1 MSVQLLDK
9 TRKLNKLLHNNHS
22 TKVVFNDI
30 CEVLMETLSSNILV
44 ISKKGKVLGISLCPG
59 VEEITELIEDKVGGY
74 VDAALNERLLGVLST
89 KENVNLQTL
98 GFERPGVERYTAII
112 CPIEIAGERL
122 GTVFMYRCTPQYD
135 IDDIIV
141 SEYGTTVV
149 GLEMMRSVNEENV
162 EENRKVQVVKSAFN
176 TLSFSELEA
185 IIHIFDELNGDEGIL
200 VASKIADRVG
210 ITRSVIVNA
219 LRKFES
225 AGVIESRSSGMK
237 GTYIKVLNDY
247 IFDELDEI
255 KARKNLKAN
264 LKRVGLLGGIV
275 WNEVTG
281 NLVSGHQRISVIDE
295 VNKYNPDTRT
305 NDYLI
310 RVEVVHM
317 DEKTEKE
324 QNIFMNNRSVQGDFD
339 SDMLKDMLDG
349 IDYSL
354 AGLNDFDLNMLGIGD
369 LDFSINDDIWR
380 KEDILDDSLSAIDEA
395 TKEGKENKDINRS
408 NNFYEDSKENQIVR
422 HNEVQK
428 IKDRISNQNS
438 FEKDNGMLSYVVL
451 SFNSPSERANF
462 MKMFGYG
469 FEVRYIDGK
478 EFMDRIEFGVE

>member
-1 MSVQLLDK
+1 M
-9 TRKLNKLLHNNHS
+9 
-22 TKVVFNDI
+22 
-30 CEVLMETLSSNILV
+30 
-44 ISKKGKVLGISLCPG
+44 
-59 VEEITELIEDKVGGY
+59 
-74 VDAALNERLLGVLST
+74 
-89 KENVNLQTL
+89 KEN
-98 GFERPGVERYTAII
+98 
-112 CPIEIAGERL
+112 
-122 GTVFMYRCTPQYD
+122 
-135 IDDIIV
+135 
-141 SEYGTTVV
+141 
-149 GLEMMRSVNEENV
+149 
-162 EENRKVQVVKSAFN
+162 
-176 TLSFSELEA
+176 
-185 IIHIFDELNGDEGIL
+185 
-200 VASKIADRVG
+200 KI
-210 ITRSVIVNA
+210 TQP
-219 LRKFES
+219 
-225 AGVIESRSSGMK
+225 ESR
-237 GTYIKVLNDY
+237 
-247 IFDELDEI
+247 EI
-255 KARKNLKAN
+255 QRSDINFANYNPRKITQEARKNLKAN

-428 IKDRISNQNS
+428 IK
-438 FEKDNGMLSYVVL
+438 
-451 SFNSPSERANF
+451 
-462 MKMFGYG
+462 
-469 FEVRYIDGK
+469 EVCCPLALRS
-478 EFMDRIEFGVE
+478 MTR

>member
-1 MSVQLLDK
+1 M
-9 TRKLNKLLHNNHS
+9 
-22 TKVVFNDI
+22 
-30 CEVLMETLSSNILV
+30 
-44 ISKKGKVLGISLCPG
+44 
-59 VEEITELIEDKVGGY
+59 
-74 VDAALNERLLGVLST
+74 
-89 KENVNLQTL
+89 KEN
-98 GFERPGVERYTAII
+98 
-112 CPIEIAGERL
+112 
-122 GTVFMYRCTPQYD
+122 
-135 IDDIIV
+135 
-141 SEYGTTVV
+141 
-149 GLEMMRSVNEENV
+149 
-162 EENRKVQVVKSAFN
+162 
-176 TLSFSELEA
+176 
-185 IIHIFDELNGDEGIL
+185 
-200 VASKIADRVG
+200 KI
-210 ITRSVIVNA
+210 TQP
-219 LRKFES
+219 
-225 AGVIESRSSGMK
+225 ESR
-237 GTYIKVLNDY
+237 
-247 IFDELDEI
+247 EI
-255 KARKNLKAN
+255 QRSDINFANYNPRKITQEARKNLKAN

-408 NNFYEDSKENQIVR
+408 NL
-422 HNEVQK
+422 
-428 IKDRISNQNS
+428 NS
-438 FEKDNGMLSYVVL
+438 ATLL
-451 SFNSPSERANF
+451 
-462 MKMFGYG
+462 
-469 FEVRYIDGK
+469 
-478 EFMDRIEFGVE
+478 

>member
-1 MSVQLLDK
+1 M
-9 TRKLNKLLHNNHS
+9 
-22 TKVVFNDI
+22 
-30 CEVLMETLSSNILV
+30 
-44 ISKKGKVLGISLCPG
+44 
-59 VEEITELIEDKVGGY
+59 
-74 VDAALNERLLGVLST
+74 
-89 KENVNLQTL
+89 KEN
-98 GFERPGVERYTAII
+98 
-112 CPIEIAGERL
+112 
-122 GTVFMYRCTPQYD
+122 
-135 IDDIIV
+135 
-141 SEYGTTVV
+141 
-149 GLEMMRSVNEENV
+149 
-162 EENRKVQVVKSAFN
+162 
-176 TLSFSELEA
+176 
-185 IIHIFDELNGDEGIL
+185 
-200 VASKIADRVG
+200 KI
-210 ITRSVIVNA
+210 TQP
-219 LRKFES
+219 
-225 AGVIESRSSGMK
+225 ESR
-237 GTYIKVLNDY
+237 
-247 IFDELDEI
+247 EI
-255 KARKNLKAN
+255 QRSDINFANNNPRKITQEARKNLKAN

-451 SFNSPSERANF
+451 SFNSPTERANF

-469 FEVRYIDGK
+469 FEERYIDGK
-478 EFMDRIEFGVE
+478 EFMDRMRIWGRIMANEQNLTQKGKRISTERAQELARLSAESRRQKKELVKTAREFAIAALNAETTDDKGRKYIVKDAMIKKLIAKAVGDADLNAIRYLLELIGESPADENQKIANADIPTDIEHGINIDSWIKDKLK